1 MNQPSVRVVNPYNT
15 KKIRGERRDEI
26 QRKMHGL
33 KPQEKAKEQFY
44 NDLWSE
50 NSLVWHN
57 HHDVITV

>member
-1 MNQPSVRVVNPYNT
+1 
-15 KKIRGERRDEI
+15 
-26 QRKMHGL
+26 MHGL

>member
-15 KKIRGERRDEI
+15 KRIRGERREET

-44 NDLWSE
+44 NDL
-50 NSLVWHN
+50 
-57 HHDVITV
+57 